1 MGWWVMNQA
10 NVVDR
15 KWGIDYVSEPSL
27 LWVLEEDAKK
37 LNLTVEMRVI
47 MSNSEG
53 RTRWIFKPEKRA
65 S

>member
-10 NVVDR
+10 NAVDR